1 MDISRLLLMLLI
13 IPLSMMGCTALV
25 VSDVAQGGYTVSSA
39 DAGIVR
45 KIHQSFR
52 SDRLL
57 RTVDITANSVDG
69 RVTLHGRVASRM
81 MEQRAVKLANAVQG
95 VRRAVSRLTVSAH

>member
-13 IPLSMMGCTALV
+13 MLLSMTGCTALV

-45 KIHQSFR
+45 KIHQSF
-52 SDRLL
+52 SADRAL
-57 RTVDITANSVDG
+57 RNADITANSVDG
-69 RVTLHGRVASRM
+69 RVTLHGRVSSRTI
-81 MEQRAVKLANAVQG
+81 EQRAVKLANTVQG
-95 VRRAVSRLTVSAH
+95 VRQAVSRLTVSSH